1 LCCCGSSRKQEI
13 FDENQNADF
22 GGPRP
27 FPALVGSGG
36 RAFAQEFRPTH
47 FSRSINEYLPLSQ
60 SAKGSLWELLGQ
72 WSRGAHPGWGTAAF
86 LADMTMSGFG
96 TTWSSAD
103 EKIEAFKQADEAV
116 ARARNKEKGAGCKT
130 IPYADLQETCES
142 QGASVHDRCDKAASC
157 SEGEPNRELK
167 GRLGNEQQN
176 ESRLKD
182 ERHGLEDERRE
193 LDKKTD
199 PSADDQER
207 KAVLETTIK
216 KLDVEIE
223 ESGKRIAEFEN
234 DLSKRAKQAEN
245 AIPILEKCID
255 YRRAVQNCV

>member
-36 RAFAQEFRPTH
+36 RAFAQEFKPTH

-176 ESRLKD
+176 ESMTLPSECVSLNRLVLG
-182 ERHGLEDERRE
+182 RI
-193 LDKKTD
+193 
-199 PSADDQER
+199 PS
-207 KAVLETTIK
+207 
-216 KLDVEIE
+216 
-223 ESGKRIAEFEN
+223 
-234 DLSKRAKQAEN
+234 
-245 AIPILEKCID
+245 
-255 YRRAVQNCV
+255 